1 MFVATFLFAI
11 PITLPTPSP
20 RRHLHHVQGVCLQ
33 LHGHHASR
41 WKETPKIKKNARN
54 MTVASPWLGYI
65 APPAFICCKDH
76 GQGVAPWLHE
86 PRGGAWGGFRGRVG
100 HISEDL
106 VVGLRELGRG
116 CLRQE
121 LGDPNF
127 MGQKGLPRLIWGET
141 GQDRPTQLLQDP
153 GWGEFLLGFAP
164 NPPSNDARG

>member
-1 MFVATFLFAI
+1 M
-11 PITLPTPSP
+11 
-20 RRHLHHVQGVCLQ
+20 QGMCLQ

-65 APPAFICCKDH
+65 APPAFICCRDH

-127 MGQKGLPRLIWGET
+127 MGQKGLPGLVWGET

-153 GWGEFLLGFAP
+153 GWGDFLLGFAP